1 MAQYREVDSRNPGD
15 PMALKDRINE
25 EVKNAMRSGEKER
38 LKVLRMLTAAI
49 KQKEVD
55 ERTELDDTDVLAII
69 DKQVKQRR
77 ESIEQYRAGGRD
89 DLADAEQVEIDVLS
103 EFLPAQLSPDEL
115 DQLIDKA
122 IADTGASGMGDMGKV
137 MAELK
142 PKVQGRADMK
152 GVSQAVRARLG

>member
-1 MAQYREVDSRNPGD
+1 MS
-15 PMALKDRINE
+15 LKDRINE
-25 EVKNAMRSGEKER
+25 QVKQAMRSGEKSR
-38 LKVLRMLTAAI
+38 LKVLRMLNAAI

-55 ERTELDDTDVLAII
+55 ERTELDDAQVLAII

-77 ESIEQYRAGGRD
+77 ESIEQYRSGGRD

-103 EFLPAQLSPDEL
+103 DFLPTPLTAEEL
-115 DQLIDKA
+115 DALIDKA
-122 IADTGASGMGDMGKV
+122 IADTGASGMGDMGRV

-152 GVSQAVRARLG
+152 GVSQAVRERLG